1 MWDCVWVGLWPLGRW
16 RELFVLGR
24 MFRLQNIRIPKYS
37 AFALLQPDGAA
48 VNSPSAKNCLRACA
62 PCLCS
67 RMLRDSNI
75 LSQSLP
81 SQDEQFPP
89 AVVWLA
95 YNIPKPLSHGCLLF
109 VLAFQKYLYIAVC
122 PPHPKNAFALRHFS
136 LSPFRKYLH
145 TASCSPAI
153 KKRFCTAAFFLFHEL
168 RAPHCHHT
176 PPALRLSH
184 SAGSVLE
191 DSRENVSVL
200 FSCDCAG
207 MLETLSILPHRQGA
221 QALRQFLAEG
231 ELTAAPSGCES
242 VYAESLG
249 FLAFRNRNK
258 KTGQTH
264 SPGVRAA
271 TFPICPRSHPP
282 QHQKKTRHAPSLSAC
297 LVPSFI
303 LSSPAPIFLNSPS
316 SHPRPS
322 TKCSL

>member
-1 MWDCVWVGLWPLGRW
+1 M
-16 RELFVLGR
+16 
-24 MFRLQNIRIPKYS
+24 
-37 AFALLQPDGAA
+37 A
-48 VNSPSAKNCLRACA
+48 VCFSF
-62 PCLCS
+62 
-67 RMLRDSNI
+67 
-75 LSQSLP
+75 LP
-81 SQDEQFPP
+81 SR
-89 AVVWLA
+89 
-95 YNIPKPLSHGCLLF
+95 NIFTLLY
-109 VLAFQKYLYIAVC
+109 A

-271 TFPICPRSHPP
+271 TLPICPRSHLPNLPAPP
-282 QHQKKTRHAPSLSAC
+282 P
-297 LVPSFI
+297 
-303 LSSPAPIFLNSPS
+303 SPAPEKNQARTLPKCMPGSKLHPIQPSPNLS
-316 SHPRPS
+316 
-322 TKCSL
+322 

>member
-1 MWDCVWVGLWPLGRW
+1 MDSRT
-16 RELFVLGR
+16 RKFAK
-24 MFRLQNIRIPKYS
+24 LQQE
-37 AFALLQPDGAA
+37 ALKQGQRDGFPDAG
-48 VNSPSAKNCLRACA
+48 V
-62 PCLCS
+62 
-67 RMLRDSNI
+67 
-75 LSQSLP
+75 
-81 SQDEQFPP
+81 
-89 AVVWLA
+89 
-95 YNIPKPLSHGCLLF
+95 GCL
-109 VLAFQKYLYIAVC
+109 
-122 PPHPKNAFALRHFS
+122 
-136 LSPFRKYLH
+136 
-145 TASCSPAI
+145 SC
-153 KKRFCTAAFFLFHEL
+153 F
-168 RAPHCHHT
+168 
-176 PPALRLSH
+176 
-184 SAGSVLE
+184 G
-191 DSRENVSVL
+191 
-200 FSCDCAG
+200 CDCG
-207 MLETLSILPHRQGA
+207 RILESLSILPHRQGA